1 MRYICFETP
10 ELPKLP
16 PLVCSGR
23 SHFSLVW
30 QQTIMITVFSCL
42 VNWFEKK
49 LLLISD
55 ISYEETRQQHDLTRM
70 LSVISIKVIIHKSC
84 NEVSHSKFIYI
95 SKILFCFYTFIL
107 CNFLVWTLQFCPK
120 NIIKLP
126 SKLANNI
133 IGYGPVRLGHS
144 IS

>member
-1 MRYICFETP
+1 M
-10 ELPKLP
+10 
-16 PLVCSGR
+16 CSCR

-70 LSVISIKVIIHKSC
+70 LSVISIKVIIHKSRG
-84 NEVSHSKFIYI
+84 EVSHLRFMFIR
-95 SKILFCFYTFIL
+95 FYTCIL
-107 CNFLVWTLQFCPK
+107 HNFLDTLRTEYYYYLGLVLILLSVSNKYFRK
-120 NIIKLP
+120 NYLVIYFYCLEQKHWNSVIQ
-126 SKLANNI
+126 NT
-133 IGYGPVRLGHS
+133 
-144 IS
+144 